1 MSTVLV
7 TNSKP
12 YPMPESPAESDRA
25 SVAYD
30 RWDTGWWTFT
40 SIPDG
45 LAPVP
50 ISTLRYG
57 LETPPMIGENHAS
70 RIRAILRPTT
80 TDDCTFYL
88 SGDDAR
94 LLFNHEGYN
103 ASGADVVAPV
113 AGWTEQYQWDRYQ
126 SQRTATY
133 RLKKNQPYYIE
144 AIAVHGL
151 GHDHLEVGWSRDGGP
166 IEVVPNDV
174 LTPTQTGAGGWRQEA
189 TEVPNCPD
197 PTKASCNNG
206 YYVVS
211 VADAGST

>member
-1 MSTVLV
+1 
-7 TNSKP
+7 
-12 YPMPESPAESDRA
+12 
-25 SVAYD
+25 
-30 RWDTGWWTFT
+30 
-40 SIPDG
+40 
-45 LAPVP
+45 
-50 ISTLRYG
+50 
-57 LETPPMIGENHAS
+57 
-70 RIRAILRPTT
+70 
-80 TDDCTFYL
+80 
-88 SGDDAR
+88 
-94 LLFNHEGYN
+94 
-103 ASGADVVAPV
+103 ADVVAPV